1 MKKFL
6 TAIIAIIAIAFSL
19 SAGASVQ
26 EKIEYKTF
34 DDNIQV
40 IDVRTDAEFNEG
52 HLPQALHIP
61 HTTILQGEGFAD
73 LDKTKP
79 VVLYCRTGGRAGQ
92 AKAFLEEQGFTDV
105 TNAGGISELIIPT
118 DKTRE

>member
-1 MKKFL
+1 MKQFL
-6 TAIIAIIAIAFSL
+6 TAIIALAFSL

-40 IDVRTDAEFNEG
+40 VDVRTDAEFNEG
-52 HLPQALHIP
+52 HLPQARHIP
-61 HTTILQGEGFAD
+61 HTIILQGEGFAD

-79 VVLYCRTGGRAGQ
+79 VVLYCRSGGRAGQ
-92 AKAFLEEQGFTDV
+92 AKAFLEAQGFTDV
-105 TNAGGISELIIPT
+105 TNAGGISELIVPK
-118 DKTRE
+118 DKTGE

>member
-6 TAIIAIIAIAFSL
+6 TAIIAIFAIAFSL
-19 SAGASVQ
+19 SAGALVQ

-52 HLPQALHIP
+52 HLSQALHIP

-92 AKAFLEEQGFTDV
+92 AKAFLEDQGFTDV

>member
-6 TAIIAIIAIAFSL
+6 TAIIAIFAIAFSL
-19 SAGASVQ
+19 SAGALVQ

-52 HLPQALHIP
+52 HLSQALHIP
-61 HTTILQGEGFAD
+61 HTTMLQGEGFAD

-92 AKAFLEEQGFTDV
+92 AKAFLEDQGFTDV